1 MDAFGAKIRD
11 VSTDEA
17 LRIRRCGSCVVGL
30 LGLLGFGAD
39 KGLLGPARDIERLKV
54 FPTSISLS
62 SIGLLCATAVVA
74 RLEGSGVDVNCD

>member
-17 LRIRRCGSCVVGL
+17 LRICRGGSAVLRL

-62 SIGLLCATAVVA
+62 SIGLLCAAAVVA
-74 RLEGSGVDVNCD
+74 RLERSGLDVSCH